1 MFIDEASTCVTVC
14 PSSLRLSPLP
24 ADRARARCFLIKRQ
38 HVFFSKII
46 SSFGKVYQ
54 GYGLLCKECKSRQK
68 TSEQTKTTITT
79 SQGNLLINL
88 LHRIRL
94 QCS

>member
-1 MFIDEASTCVTVC
+1 MFIDEASTCVTVY

-24 ADRARARCFLIKRQ
+24 ADRARARCFLIKRE

-54 GYGLLCKECKSRQK
+54 GYGLLCKECKK
-68 TSEQTKTTITT
+68 QTKNKRTNKNNDNYV
-79 SQGNLLINL
+79 SRKLVN
-88 LHRIRL
+88 
-94 QCS
+94 